1 MKQIEKEILEQLT
14 AEPKTYRLVSVY
26 NKGDEDWKDFSDLD
40 EALEAMA
47 IADQYISDLER
58 KQGNRVYVGLVDG
71 DDYTEVWTMADK
83 FRRDVTKQVGR
94 NIKEARADAG
104 MTQKQLAEKLGT
116 AQQQITRYET
126 GEQDLTLTRLREIE
140 IALNLTAG
148 DLLKYT

>member
-14 AEPKTYRLVSVY
+14 AEPKVYRLVSVY

-47 IADQYISDLER
+47 IADRYITDIER
-58 KQGNRVYVGLVDG
+58 KQGNRVYVGMVDG
-71 DDYTEVWTMADK
+71 DDYAEVWTMADK
-83 FRRDVTKQVGR
+83 FRRDVTKQVGQ

-140 IALNLTAG
+140 IVLNLTAG
-148 DLLKYT
+148 DLLKYP